1 MRLQPA
7 HRRFVSWM
15 AMLAVLVAGLAPA
28 VSQAMRGGSARWVEV
43 CTVLGSTW
51 VQVDDAGAAPSGA
64 KASSSHPAFKH
75 CLYASLFAAGLATAP
90 DLPAFRGAPLRFDAP
105 HSAPAPAARR
115 PALLSAQPRGPPLPL
130 V

>member
-1 MRLQPA
+1 
-7 HRRFVSWM
+7 
-15 AMLAVLVAGLAPA
+15 MLAVLVAGLAPA

-51 VQVDDAGAAPSGA
+51 VQVDDAGSAASGSKPSPT
-64 KASSSHPAFKH
+64 HPAFKH

-90 DLPAFRGAPLRFDAP
+90 DLPAFGSPPLRFEAP
-105 HSAPAPAARR
+105 HSAATLTAR
-115 PALLSAQPRGPPLPL
+115 PSALLSAQPRGPPLLL